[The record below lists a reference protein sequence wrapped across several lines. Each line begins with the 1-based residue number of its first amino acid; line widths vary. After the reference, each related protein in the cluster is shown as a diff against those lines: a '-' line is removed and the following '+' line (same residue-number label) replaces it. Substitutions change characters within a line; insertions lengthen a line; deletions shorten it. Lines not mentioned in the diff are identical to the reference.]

1 MKGTQSRQMQ
11 TSVVQTALRKQ
22 KLAIQLHK
30 IRVQA
35 HLCLPGGQP
44 AGLQG
49 SSRSGRR
56 RRGSGQ
62 ARGRAQALLGDAE
75 GRGAAARARRAPPP
89 PPRQQRAAR
98 ARVYV
103 PRGAADVTAE
113 WQHCGDAE
121 TQSLGVGSLVPAG
134 SARSAGGRAAAGRS
148 ARASAD
154 ARLSTSRSSRGLTQ
168 DSPAAL
174 GPALPQRAA
183 CKQIRPH
190 VTM

>member
-1 MKGTQSRQMQ
+1 MSRECPWKVSAFAPHAQGP
-11 TSVVQTALRKQ
+11 SSPVPPRKTT
-22 KLAIQLHK
+22 
-30 IRVQA
+30 
-35 HLCLPGGQP
+35 
-44 AGLQG
+44 GLQG
-49 SSRSGRR
+49 SSQPGRR
-56 RRGSGQ
+56 KRDSGQ

-75 GRGAAARARRAPPP
+75 GWGAAARARRAPPP

-148 ARASAD
+148 APASAD
-154 ARLSTSRSSRGLTQ
+154 ARLGASHHAA
-168 DSPAAL
+168 PAASRR
-174 GPALPQRAA
+174 PAR
-183 CKQIRPH
+183 RPWAPH
-190 VTM
+190 CRSERLVNRSGRT